1 MPNPPPRGAD
11 MEVDRAVLEFGFHR
25 GEKSL
30 DDLELNLRKTAAE
43 RSQHARQQRNM
54 HRRRQPDRDGAGL
67 YPLELLDFVLGA
79 LKLELNRRRAPQ
91 EVSSIGVITT
101 PLTCRTSTTIQR
113 ACRRGQ

>member
-1 MPNPPPRGAD
+1 
-11 MEVDRAVLEFGFHR
+11 
-25 GEKSL
+25 
-30 DDLELNLRKTAAE
+30 
-43 RSQHARQQRNM
+43 M

-67 YPLELLDFVLGA
+67 YPFELLDFVLGA